1 MNKIILSLCIICF
14 STTAFSQTE
23 TDSIPVTKED
33 YLKKSKNQKTA
44 AWILLGTGVVL
55 DIAGIVTTGNNADK
69 ELGNLFSSK
78 QSVNHTGEYI
88 LYITGTAA
96 LAGSLTL
103 FIAAKRNKKKALST
117 SFEIN
122 NQQLQQ
128 LKNNSLYTF
137 NYPVL
142 TFKLRF

>member
-14 STTAFSQTE
+14 SATAFSQTE

-69 ELGNLFSSK
+69 ELGNLFSGK
-78 QSVNHTGEYI
+78 QSVNHTSEYI

>member
-1 MNKIILSLCIICF
+1 MNKIILSLCIFCF
-14 STTAFSQTE
+14 SATAFSQTE
-23 TDSIPVTKED
+23 TDFIPVTKED
-33 YLKKSKNQKTA
+33 YLKKSRNQKTS
-44 AWILLGTGVVL
+44 AWVLLGTGVVL

-69 ELGNLFSSK
+69 ELGNLFSGK
-78 QSVNHTGEYI
+78 QSVNHTSEYI

>member
-1 MNKIILSLCIICF
+1 MKKIFITICTIF
-14 STTAFSQTE
+14 TLVGYSFSQPIQE
-23 TDSIPVTKED
+23 ND
-33 YLKKSKNQKTA
+33 YLKKSRNQKTA

-55 DIAGIVTTGNNADK
+55 DIAGIVTTSNNADK
-69 ELGNLFSSK
+69 ELGNLFSSE
-78 QSVNHTGEYI
+78 QSENHTGEYI

-122 NQQLQQ
+122 SQQLQQ
-128 LKNNSLYTF
+128 LKNNSLYSI

>member
-1 MNKIILSLCIICF
+1 MKKIYLTLCTFFILVGH
-14 STTAFSQTE
+14 TFSQANPE
-23 TDSIPVTKED
+23 TD

-44 AWILLGTGVVL
+44 AWILLGTGAAL
-55 DIAGIVTTGNNADK
+55 DIAGIVTTGRNTDK
-69 ELGNLFSSK
+69 ELGNLFSSHE
-78 QSVNHTGEYI
+78 SVNHTGEYI

-122 NQQLQQ
+122 SQKLQQ
-128 LKNNSLYTF
+128 LKNNSLYSI